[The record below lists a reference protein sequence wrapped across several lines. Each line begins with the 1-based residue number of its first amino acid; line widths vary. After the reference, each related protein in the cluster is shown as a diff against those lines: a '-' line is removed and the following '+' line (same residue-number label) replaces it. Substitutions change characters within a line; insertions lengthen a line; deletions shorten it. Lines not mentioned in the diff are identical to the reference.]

1 VRATKP
7 VLGAGTRIKMP
18 AFSLAMATRK
28 RISFSEEQAA
38 LLWRH
43 VVGRELA
50 CTEQQPI
57 HVIYPGRANGDKGPD
72 FRDAVIRQ
80 GSHLS
85 KGDVE
90 VHVSSGDWYSHG
102 HHHDAEY
109 NDVILH
115 VVMWHD
121 CAAVTLLHS
130 GRSVP
135 VLCLTQALR
144 HQAYLLPYHLP
155 CHRIL
160 TRLDRQDLA
169 ALLDSAGDRRFRH
182 KAQRFLD
189 GIARLATEDN
199 VGHALFRGMMRA
211 LGYAKNTR
219 PFEDL
224 ADRMNLRSV
233 SYAKGLPLKQA
244 LLLGTA
250 GLLPSQRWPGE
261 VLPEPEAQELERVW
275 RSIGRGVRTMG
286 KENWSLTGI
295 YPNNSPV
302 RRIIAQSHLLERYCS
317 DGLLAAV
324 MRLVREASVSGGHEL
339 LDDGLTVNGNA
350 YWRDHFDFG
359 LRNRTQASALLG
371 KSKARELAV
380 NVALPFAYSWGRLSG
395 ETELADRA
403 IELYRGYPRLADNYL
418 TRHMIRQLG
427 LDQSAGLT
435 ACHQQG
441 LIHIFSS
448 YCREGKCS
456 VCPLVS

>member
-7 VLGAGTRIKMP
+7 VLGADTRIKMP

-28 RISFSEEQAA
+28 RISFSEEQAV

-57 HVIYPGRANGDKGPD
+57 YVIYPGRANGDKGPD
-72 FRDAVIRQ
+72 FRDAVVRQ

-90 VHVSSGDWYSHG
+90 VHVSSSDWYSHG

-121 CAAVTLLHS
+121 CGSVTSLQS

-135 VLCLTQALR
+135 VLCLSQALR
-144 HQAYLLPYHLP
+144 HQAYLLPCELP
-155 CHRIL
+155 CHLIL
-160 TRLDRQDLA
+160 DRLDRQRLA
-169 ALLDSAGDRRFRH
+169 ALLTSAGERRFKH
-182 KAQRFLD
+182 KARHFRD
-189 GIARLATEDN
+189 WIRRPAIEHDA
-199 VGHALFRGMMRA
+199 GHALFRRMMRA

-224 ADRMNLRSV
+224 ADRLNLSAV
-233 SYAKGLPLKQA
+233 ASTEGLAAKQA

-261 VLPEPEAQELERVW
+261 RLTEPEVQDLERIW
-275 RSIGRGVRTMG
+275 QASGQSIKAMSR
-286 KENWSLTGI
+286 ENWNLTGI

-302 RRIIAQSHLLERYCS
+302 RRIVAQSHLLERYRKE
-317 DGLLAAV
+317 GLLTGM
-324 MRLVREASVSGGHEL
+324 MRLVMKSSLPGGHEL
-339 LDDGLTVNGNA
+339 LEQGLAVVGNA
-350 YWRDHFDFG
+350 YWRNHFDFD
-359 LRNRTQASALLG
+359 LRSITRTSALLG
-371 KSKARELAV
+371 KNKARELAV
-380 NVALPFAYSWGRLSG
+380 NVVLPFAYSWGQSSG
-395 ETELADRA
+395 ESELADGA
-403 IELYRGYPRLADNYL
+403 MELYLGYPRLADNYL
-418 TRHMIRQLG
+418 TRHMAAQLG
-427 LDQSAGLT
+427 LDTPAGLT

-441 LIHIFSS
+441 LIHIFRSC
-448 YCREGKCS
+448 CRQGRCS
-456 VCPLVS
+456 PCPLAA